1 MWQEKEAAKKAAADK
16 EVPSKGQQDGAEG
29 PAPAAEDGAASPMD
43 ADTPDTNGV
52 ADKDASNGR

>member
-16 EVPSKGQQDGAEG
+16 EVPNKGQHDEADG
-29 PAPAAEDGAASPMD
+29 PAAENGKASPMD
-43 ADTPDTNGV
+43 ADTPDTNGN

>member
-1 MWQEKEAAKKAAADK
+1 MWQEKEAAKKPAADM
-16 EVPSKGQQDGAEG
+16 EAPSKGQQDGADG
-29 PAPAAEDGAASPMD
+29 PAAEEGAASPMD